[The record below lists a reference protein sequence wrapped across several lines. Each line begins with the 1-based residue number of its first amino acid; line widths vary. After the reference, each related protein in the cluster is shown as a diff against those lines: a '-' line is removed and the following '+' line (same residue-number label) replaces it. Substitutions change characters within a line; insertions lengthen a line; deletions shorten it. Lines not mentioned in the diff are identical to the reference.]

1 MSKINDIATFV
12 KLHEKSLLSEE
23 AVLKGIENIICPK
36 PVKPT
41 TGGHKWVSIKDNY
54 KPYYT
59 LLGTTDS
66 VSGLATPDIYSGSI
80 LKPDFQEYHDCKQ
93 NPCPHIKPK
102 RGTLKNIEKNKPSTL
117 EIVTYEDTVPNHL
130 PEHARMVIQWINEEV
145 AKQIEQYEETKDDWV
160 RLVDVDEDGK
170 EHIRWVEK
178 SEVDAVV
185 DEFNKFFAEVE
196 SNYAD
201 ELNKREVVV
210 EGDDAAINGLQ
221 HIFNLHVSGVK
232 E

>member
-23 AVLKGIENIICPK
+23 AVLKGIENIIRPQ
-36 PVKPT
+36 PAKPT
-41 TGGHKWVSIKDNY
+41 TGGQKWVAPKTT
-54 KPYYT
+54 T
-59 LLGTTDS
+59 LEAHYFDFGNGI
-66 VSGLATPDIYSGSI
+66 SGVASSDIYSGSI

-93 NPCPHIKPK
+93 SPCPHIKPK

>member
-36 PVKPT
+36 PATPT
-41 TGGHKWVSIKDNY
+41 TGGHKWVAPKTT
-54 KPYYT
+54 T
-59 LLGTTDS
+59 LEARYFKVGDGI
-66 VSGLATPDIYSGSI
+66 SGIATPDIYSGSI
-80 LKPDFQEYHDCKQ
+80 LKP
-93 NPCPHIKPK
+93 K
-102 RGTLKNIEKNKPSTL
+102 RGTLNIEKNKPSTL

-160 RLVDVDEDGK
+160 RLVDVDEDGQ
-170 EHIRWVEK
+170 EHIHWVEK